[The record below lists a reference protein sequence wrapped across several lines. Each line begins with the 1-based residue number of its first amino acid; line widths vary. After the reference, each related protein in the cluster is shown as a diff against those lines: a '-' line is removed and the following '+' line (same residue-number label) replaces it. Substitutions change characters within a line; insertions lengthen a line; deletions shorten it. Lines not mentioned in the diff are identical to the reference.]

1 MDAGKLIEVLR
12 ATLDPNQREQAEK
25 QLTEVHKIIGFSP
38 ILLQAIMSDQLDMP
52 VRQAGVIY
60 LKNMVTQFWQDREA
74 EKPGDPVPFSI
85 HEHDRAAVRE
95 HLIEAIIH
103 APEPVRVQLCVCISH
118 IIKHDYPGRWPNVPE
133 KILLYIQSDNHSTWM
148 GALMSLY
155 QMVKVYEYKRPDERK
170 ILDDAM
176 AIILPVVYQRLISL
190 MPDESEYSVLL
201 QKQIL
206 KVFYAFI
213 QNYLPLEVL
222 TKEVFTQWM
231 EAVRQIVDR
240 PVPEQTNQID
250 VEDRPELAWWKVK
263 KWAVHILARVFERYG
278 SPGNVTKE
286 YTQFSEWYLK
296 SFSGGIIQVLFK
308 VLDQYR
314 QKIYIAPRV
323 LQQSVNYLNQG
334 VSHAFSWKFMKPH
347 MQGIIQEVIFPLM
360 CHSDEDEELWN
371 TDPQEYIR
379 IKYDVFEDFLSPV
392 IAAQTL
398 FYSAASKRKEV
409 LQKAMGF
416 CMQVLTQPQVDP
428 RQKDG
433 ALHMIGAVAEVIL
446 KGNQSYLLGPRKSRP
461 HLRKI
466 YKDQAEMLL
475 ATHVF
480 PEFSSEHGFLRARA
494 AWVLKHFC
502 ELKFKNEQNLK
513 TSLEMVRQC
522 LCSDKELPVR
532 VEAAVAL
539 QVLLVEQEKAKDY
552 IQPFVKPICL
562 ELLKVIRETEN
573 DDLTSVMQRIV
584 ITFDA
589 EVTPLAVE
597 MMTHLAQTFA
607 QVIEADMDSSEEK
620 AITALGILNT
630 METILNVME
639 NQKEILTQ
647 LEGIVLNVIG
657 VILQKNIMDFYEE
670 VLSLIYS
677 LTSAQVSHHMWQVF
691 GMLYEMFQKD
701 GIDYFTDMMPALH
714 NYITVD
720 TPAFLSNPE
729 HIQVIY
735 NMCKQVM
742 SAEIGEDAECH
753 AAKLLEVILLQCPGQ
768 VDHVV
773 PLFVE
778 LVLQRLTRE
787 VLTSELR
794 TMCLQVVIAAL
805 YYNPPLLLDTLT
817 KLQIDNITGSILE
830 QFLKQWLHD
839 VDCFLGLH
847 DRKMCVLGLCSL
859 INMAGVRPTEVTNVG
874 PQIMPASL
882 VLFQGLK
889 RAYASKAQE
898 ENEDSDDDE
907 DDDEDEVNEELASS
921 EDEIDE
927 EGAQYIEKLEKA
939 ANNEDDDSDGEYTD
953 DGTEETA
960 LESYQTPL
968 DEETCPVDEYMIFKT
983 VLQNLQANDPNW
995 YNSLISQLTEEQRK
1009 EVEEVF
1015 KLAEQRRAAAESRKI
1030 EERGGYVFQQT
1041 SVPSSFNFG
1050 S

>member
-12 ATLDPNQREQAEK
+12 ATLDPNQREQAEQ

-95 HLIEAIIH
+95 NVIEAIIH

-176 AIILPVVYQRLISL
+176 AVILPVVYQRLISL

-446 KGNQSYLLGPRKSRP
+446 K
-461 HLRKI
+461 RKI

-480 PEFSSEHGFLRARA
+480 PEFTSDHGFLRARA

-584 ITFDA
+584 ITFDQ

-691 GMLYEMFQKD
+691 AMLYEMFQKD

-768 VDHVV
+768 VDQVV

-805 YYNPPLLLDTLT
+805 YYNPPLLLDTLS

-859 INMAGVRPTEVTNVG
+859 INMTGIRPTEVTNVG

-1030 EERGGYVFQQT
+1030 EERGGYVFHQT

>member
-1 MDAGKLIEVLR
+1 MWKMDAGKLIEVLR

-446 KGNQSYLLGPRKSRP
+446 K
-461 HLRKI
+461 RKI

-805 YYNPPLLLDTLT
+805 YYNPPLLLDTLS

>member
-446 KGNQSYLLGPRKSRP
+446 K
-461 HLRKI
+461 RKI

>member
-1 MDAGKLIEVLR
+1 MWKMDAGKLIEVLR

-446 KGNQSYLLGPRKSRP
+446 K
-461 HLRKI
+461 RKI

-898 ENEDSDDDE
+898 ENEDSDDD

>member
-12 ATLDPNQREQAEK
+12 ATLDPNQREQAEQ

-38 ILLQAIMSDQLDMP
+38 ILLQAIMSDQVDMP

-74 EKPGDPVPFSI
+74 DKPGDPVPFSI

-95 HLIEAIIH
+95 NIIEAIIH

-155 QMVKVYEYKRPDERK
+155 QMVKVYEYKRPEERK

-176 AIILPVVYQRLISL
+176 GVILPVVYQRLVSL
-190 MPDESEYSVLL
+190 MPDESEYAVLL

-222 TKEVFTQWM
+222 TKEVFTLWM
-231 EAVRQIVDR
+231 ECVRQIVDR

-250 VEDRPELAWWKVK
+250 TDDRPELAWWKVK

-314 QKIYIAPRV
+314 QKIYVAPRV
-323 LQQSVNYLNQG
+323 LQQAVNYLNHG

-446 KGNQSYLLGPRKSRP
+446 K
-461 HLRKI
+461 RKI

-522 LCSDKELPVR
+522 LCVDKELPVR

-584 ITFDA
+584 ITFDQ

-597 MMTHLAQTFA
+597 MMTHLAETFA

-691 GMLYEMFQKD
+691 AMLYEMFQKD

-720 TPAFLSNPE
+720 TPAFLSKPD
-729 HIQVIY
+729 HIQIIY

-768 VDHVV
+768 VDQVV
-773 PLFVE
+773 PSFVE

-787 VLTSELR
+787 VQTSELR

-805 YYNPPLLLDTLT
+805 YYNAPLLLETLT

-847 DRKMCVLGLCSL
+847 DRKICVLGLCSL
-859 INMAGVRPTEVTNVG
+859 INMGGSRPNEITQVG
-874 PQIMPASL
+874 PQILPASL

-898 ENEDSDDDE
+898 ENEDSDDEDDE
-907 DDDEDEVNEELASS
+907 DDDEVNEELASS

-927 EGAQYIEKLEKA
+927 EGAQYIEKLERA
-939 ANNEDDDSDGEYTD
+939 ANNEDDDSDGEFTD

-968 DEETCPVDEYMIFKT
+968 DEETCAVDEYMIFKT
-983 VLQNLQANDPNW
+983 VLQNLQGNDPNW

-1030 EERGGYVFQQT
+1030 EERGGYIFQQT
-1041 SVPSSFNFG
+1041 SVPASFNFG

>member
-1 MDAGKLIEVLR
+1 MR

-446 KGNQSYLLGPRKSRP
+446 K
-461 HLRKI
+461 RKI

>member
-1 MDAGKLIEVLR
+1 MWKMDAGKLIEVLR

-118 IIKHDYPGRWPNVPE
+118 IIKHDYPGHWPNVPE

-446 KGNQSYLLGPRKSRP
+446 K
-461 HLRKI
+461 RKI

>member
-1 MDAGKLIEVLR
+1 MWKMDAGKLIEVLR

-433 ALHMIGAVAEVIL
+433 ALHIIGAVAEVIL
-446 KGNQSYLLGPRKSRP
+446 K
-461 HLRKI
+461 RKI

>member
-1 MDAGKLIEVLR
+1 MWKMDAGKLIEVLR

-446 KGNQSYLLGPRKSRP
+446 K
-461 HLRKI
+461 RKI

-939 ANNEDDDSDGEYTD
+939 ANNDDDDSDGEYTD

>member
-1 MDAGKLIEVLR
+1 MWKMDAGKLIEVLR

-446 KGNQSYLLGPRKSRP
+446 K
-461 HLRKI
+461 RKI

>member
-1 MDAGKLIEVLR
+1 MDAGKLVDVLR

-25 QLTEVHKIIGFSP
+25 QLSEVHKIIGFSP

-60 LKNMVTQFWQDREA
+60 LKNMVTQFWQDREI

-95 HLIEAIIH
+95 HIIEAIIH
-103 APEPVRVQLCVCISH
+103 APDPVRVQLCVCISH
-118 IIKHDYPGRWPNVPE
+118 MIKHDYPGRWPNVPE
-133 KILLYIQSDNHSTWM
+133 KILLYIQSDNHATWM
-148 GALMSLY
+148 GALMCLY

-176 AIILPVVYQRLISL
+176 GVILPVVYQRLVSL

-206 KVFYAFI
+206 KVFYAFV

-222 TKEVFTQWM
+222 TREVFTQWM

-286 YTQFSEWYLK
+286 YNQFAEWYLK
-296 SFSGGIIQVLFK
+296 AFSGGIIQVLFK

-314 QKIYIAPRV
+314 QKAYVAPRV
-323 LQQSVNYLNQG
+323 LQQSINYLNQG

-347 MQGIIQEVIFPLM
+347 MQALVQEVIFPLM
-360 CHSDEDEELWN
+360 CHSDEDDELWN

-416 CMQVLTQPQVDP
+416 CMQVLTQPQVNP

-433 ALHMIGAVAEVIL
+433 ALHMIGAVAEVLL
-446 KGNQSYLLGPRKSRP
+446 K
-461 HLRKI
+461 RKI

-480 PEFSSEHGFLRARA
+480 PEFNSEHGFLRARA

-502 ELKFKNEQNLK
+502 ELKFKNENNLK
-513 TSLEMVRQC
+513 TALEMVRNS

-539 QVLLVEQEKAKDY
+539 QVLLVEQEKARDF

-584 ITFDA
+584 ITFDK

-729 HIQVIY
+729 HIQIIY
-735 NMCKQVM
+735 KMCKQVM

-768 VDHVV
+768 VDQVV
-773 PLFVE
+773 PSFVE

-805 YYNPPLLLDTLT
+805 YYNTPLLLDTLT

-847 DRKMCVLGLCSL
+847 DRKICVLGLCSL
-859 INMAGVRPTEVTNVG
+859 INMAGNRPQEISSVG
-874 PQIMPASL
+874 PQILPASL

-898 ENEDSDDDE
+898 ENEDSDDEDE
-907 DDDEDEVNEELASS
+907 DDDDEVNEELASS

-968 DEETCPVDEYMIFKT
+968 DEDTCPVDEYMIFKT
-983 VLQNLQANDPNW
+983 VLSNLQGNDPNW

-1015 KLAEQRRAAAESRKI
+1015 KLAEQRRAAAESKKI
-1030 EERGGYVFQQT
+1030 EERGGYVFHQT
-1041 SVPSSFNFG
+1041 SVPSNFNFG

>member
-446 KGNQSYLLGPRKSRP
+446 K
-461 HLRKI
+461 RKI

-805 YYNPPLLLDTLT
+805 YYNPPLLLDTLS

>member
-1 MDAGKLIEVLR
+1 M
-12 ATLDPNQREQAEK
+12 DPNQREQAEK

-446 KGNQSYLLGPRKSRP
+446 K
-461 HLRKI
+461 RKI